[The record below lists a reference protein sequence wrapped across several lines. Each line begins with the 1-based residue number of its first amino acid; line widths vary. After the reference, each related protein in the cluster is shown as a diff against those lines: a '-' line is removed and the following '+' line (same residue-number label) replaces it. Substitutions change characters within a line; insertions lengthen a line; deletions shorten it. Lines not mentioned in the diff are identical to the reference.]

1 MKQFLD
7 QDGVQYLWNKVHQN
21 FANLSNNGKVPANQL
36 PSYVDDVL
44 EYGTFNTFPTT
55 GEDGKIYVA
64 QDTNLTYRWSGTRYV
79 EISQSL
85 ALGETSSTA
94 YPGDKGKQLSED
106 LKAEIGRA
114 KHEEADI
121 RAALVAEQNRAEVAE
136 KNNRG
141 LIQKNASDIAIETN
155 NRISGDEALSV
166 SINAEKDARQDA
178 DNKEKLARIEADNK
192 EKAERQSEDNLIKA
206 KLQQEQTRAQNAEK
220 LISNNLNTEIS
231 RAKAAEKVLTTN
243 LNTEITN
250 RKSEISRLDTK
261 IEAEATRATNAE
273 TTITTN
279 LNTEIARAKK
289 AEQQETKN
297 RSDADDAIKTLL
309 NTEVSRAKSEE
320 SKLSASIITE
330 TSRATTAENALSDR
344 ITAEQS
350 RAIAAESTLTDNLNS
365 EISDRKKAIKAE
377 SDRAKAAE
385 QQESKSRSDA
395 DDAIKSLLN
404 AETSRATTAE
414 NDLSDR
420 ITSEKNR
427 ATTAENTIINNL
439 NSEISDRKEAI
450 KTESDRAKAAEQAI
464 QANLGSIT
472 ITKVASDDTTIA
484 ASYQLQVNGEVKGT
498 TIDIA
503 KDQSIKDIEVLDM
516 NATLNDDGT
525 IQAGSPIGSTA
536 LCISYILADGTYK
549 LAKLDYSRFLE
560 ETEFSNG
567 LEVKD
572 HKVYVKINPLSEN
585 FLSVS
590 STGVKITGV
599 QNAINTAVDAERV
612 AREAECKQI
621 KDSIT
626 QSGQGST
633 VALDAEIKRAKEA
646 EATITS
652 NLNNHISDYKNPHKV
667 TKAQVGL
674 SDVDNTSDADK
685 PVSNATQTELDKK
698 ANQTQVNQLQQTITN
713 LQSTIQQLQSQVN
726 NMSTTI
732 ESVQNNITN
741 MQTTINTLPTVD
753 SNDAKYLRKDKND
766 VTPYTITAKALY
778 KA

>member
-7 QDGVQYLWNKVHQN
+7 QDGVQYLWNKVRQN

-85 ALGETSSTA
+85 ALGETSTTA

-106 LKAEIGRA
+106 LNAEIGRA

-136 KNNRG
+136 KNNRS
-141 LIQKNASDIAIETN
+141 LIQKNSSDIAIETN

-166 SINAEKDARQDA
+166 SINAEKAARQDA
-178 DNKEKLARIEADNK
+178 DDKEKLARKEADDK
-192 EKAERQSEDNLIKA
+192 EKAERQNEDNLIRA
-206 KLQQEQTRAQNAEK
+206 KIEQEQTRAQNAEK
-220 LISNNLNTEIS
+220 LITNNLNSEIS
-231 RAKAAEKVLTTN
+231 RAKAAE
-243 LNTEITN
+243 
-250 RKSEISRLDTK
+250 
-261 IEAEATRATNAE
+261 
-273 TTITTN
+273 
-279 LNTEIARAKK
+279 
-289 AEQQETKN
+289 QQEAKS
-297 RSDADDAIKTLL
+297 RSDADDAIKALL
-309 NTEVSRAKSEE
+309 NTEINRAKAEESSIRNSVTVEKNRAESSEAELRTLIDKNSGDIVKEQQTRQAADNTLTTNLATEKQARIDADNAIKTLLDTEVKRAKSQE
-320 SKLSASIITE
+320 SKLTTSIATE
-330 TSRATTAENALSDR
+330 TSRATTAEDALSDR
-344 ITAEQS
+344 ITAEQNRATTAENDLS
-350 RAIAAESTLTDNLNS
+350 DRITAEQNRAIAAESTITNNLNT
-365 EISDRKKAIKAE
+365 EISDRKEAIKAE

-385 QQESKSRSDA
+385 QA
-395 DDAIKSLLN
+395 M
-404 AETSRATTAE
+404 
-414 NDLSDR
+414 
-420 ITSEKNR
+420 
-427 ATTAENTIINNL
+427 
-439 NSEISDRKEAI
+439 
-450 KTESDRAKAAEQAI
+450 

-472 ITKVASDDTTIA
+472 IAKVTSDDATIA
-484 ASYQLQVNGEVKGT
+484 ASYQLQVNGEAKGA

-503 KDQSIKDIEVLDM
+503 KDQSIKDINVLDM
-516 NATLNDDGT
+516 NATLNNDGT
-525 IQAGSPIGSTA
+525 IKAGNPVGSTA

-549 LAKLDYSRFLE
+549 LAKLDYSKFLE
-560 ETEFSNG
+560 ETEFANG

-572 HKVYVKINPLSEN
+572 HKVYVKIDSQSES

-590 STGVKITGV
+590 STGVKIAGV

-646 EATITS
+646 EAAITS
-652 NLNNHISDYKNPHKV
+652 NLNNHIQDYQNPHKV
-667 TKAQVGL
+667 TKDQVGL
-674 SDVDNTSDADK
+674 GNVDNTSDADK
-685 PVSNATQTELDKK
+685 PVSDATQTELDKK
-698 ANQTQVNQLQQTITN
+698 ANQTYVNQLQQTITS
-713 LQSTIQQLQSQVN
+713 LQTTIQQLQTKVT

-753 SNDAKYLRKDKND
+753 NNDAKYLRKDKD
-766 VTPYTITAKALY
+766 DSTPYTITAKALY

>member
-7 QDGVQYLWNKVHQN
+7 QDGVQYFWNKVQQN
-21 FANLSNNGKVPANQL
+21 FANLSDNGKVPANQL

-44 EYGTFNTFPTT
+44 EYGTFNTFPAT

-106 LKAEIGRA
+106 LNAEIGRA

-136 KNNRG
+136 KNNRS

-178 DNKEKLARIEADNK
+178 DDKEKLARIEADNK

-206 KLQQEQTRAQNAEK
+206 KIQQEQTRAQNAEK
-220 LISNNLNTEIS
+220 LITNNLNSEIS
-231 RAKAAEKVLTTN
+231 RAKA
-243 LNTEITN
+243 
-250 RKSEISRLDTK
+250 S
-261 IEAEATRATNAE
+261 
-273 TTITTN
+273 
-279 LNTEIARAKK
+279 
-289 AEQQETKN
+289 EQQE
-297 RSDADDAIKTLL
+297 A
-309 NTEVSRAKSEE
+309 
-320 SKLSASIITE
+320 
-330 TSRATTAENALSDR
+330 
-344 ITAEQS
+344 
-350 RAIAAESTLTDNLNS
+350 
-365 EISDRKKAIKAE
+365 
-377 SDRAKAAE
+377 
-385 QQESKSRSDA
+385 KSRSDA
-395 DDAIKSLLN
+395 DDAIKALLN
-404 AETSRATTAE
+404 TEINRAKAEESSIRSSVTTEKNRAESSEAELRTLIDKNSSDIVKEQQARQAADNTLTTNLATEKQTRIDADNAIKTLLDTEVKRAKSEESKLTTSIATETSRATTAEDALSDRITAEQNRATTAE

-427 ATTAENTIINNL
+427 ATAAENTITNNL

-450 KTESDRAKAAEQAI
+450 KAESDRAKAAEQTM

-472 ITKVASDDTTIA
+472 IAKVSSDDATIA
-484 ASYQLQVNGEVKGT
+484 ASYQLQVNGEAKGT

-503 KDQSIKDIEVLDM
+503 KDQSIKDINVLDM
-516 NATLNDDGT
+516 NATLNDNGT
-525 IQAGSPIGSTA
+525 IKAGNPVGSTA

-567 LEVKD
+567 LEVNN
-572 HKVYVKINPLSEN
+572 HKIYVKVDQLSES

-590 STGVKITGV
+590 SAGVKITGV

-713 LQSTIQQLQSQVN
+713 LQSTIQQLQRQVT

-741 MQTTINTLPTVD
+741 MQTTINTLPTAD